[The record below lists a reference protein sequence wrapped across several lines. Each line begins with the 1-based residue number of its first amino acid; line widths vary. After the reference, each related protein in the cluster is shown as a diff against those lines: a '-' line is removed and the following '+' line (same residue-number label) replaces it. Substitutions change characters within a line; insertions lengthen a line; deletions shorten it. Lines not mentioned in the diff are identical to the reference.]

1 MLFSAV
7 LFSAVE
13 KAFGPVC
20 SQAAV
25 SWDVALWHLTD
36 IGKAAA
42 GCLLSGGIAD
52 IAEPGG
58 HVCFLTQSGDI
69 GQPFVLQ

>member
-25 SWDVALWHLTD
+25 SWDVALWQLNG
-36 IGKAAA
+36 IGKAAPDVCF
-42 GCLLSGGIAD
+42 GVQMGNRRGLW
-52 IAEPGG
+52 IAEDFG
-58 HVCFLTQSGDI
+58 CCASG
-69 GQPFVLQ
+69 